1 MTTEYKHLLPQ
12 GDPET
17 QPYWDALKEHELKI
31 QRCTD
36 CSALRFPPQKT
47 CIKCLGENVEWEKLS
62 GRGTLYTY
70 IIVTQPV
77 LPQWREDVPYN
88 IIQVALEE
96 APHIQVIGN
105 AIGIDNSAL
114 KVGMP
119 LEAVFD
125 DATPE
130 DTILRWKP
138 RS

>member
-1 MTTEYKHLLPQ
+1 MTTEYKYLLPLA
-12 GDPET
+12 DPET
-17 QPYWDALKEHELKI
+17 QPYWDALKQHELRI
-31 QRCTD
+31 QRCTS
-36 CSALRFPPQKT
+36 CQTLRFPPHKICT
-47 CIKCLGENVEWEKLS
+47 NCYSENSEWEKLS

-77 LPQWREDVPYN
+77 LPQWREAVPYN
-88 IIQVALEE
+88 VIQVALEE
-96 APHIQVIGN
+96 APEIQIMGN
-105 AIGIDNSAL
+105 AVGVDDSQL

-125 DATPE
+125 DVTPE